1 MANAKQRAQRKT
13 ATRKTATKTTA
24 SKPATSSKSTYTDT
38 STPVTFEKITGDT
51 FKQDASVETRI
62 NSGIAYKPE
71 GGKVTLPGIQDD
83 AVTFDSIT
91 GRIRQPGF
99 VEVGDITKPNIPDDA
114 KCDERTK
121 NAAIAE
127 YEQGINYQQVAQ
139 KYNQYVGEQY
149 KTLTEAY
156 KAYNEGL
163 KSLVALEKVKQQFVE
178 VLKQQG
184 VTQEKIVGYV
194 DQAHKTATAQAKLPY
209 SIAEREAQLSE
220 TKSKAMKAWHSA
232 EAANEDALTFINGLQ
247 SDATSGNK

>member
-13 ATRKTATKTTA
+13 ATRKTA
-24 SKPATSSKSTYTDT
+24 SKT
-38 STPVTFEKITGDT
+38 STPKATATKNTYNDASSPVTFTPITADT
-51 FKQDASVETRI
+51 FKQDATVETRV
-62 NSGIAYKPE
+62 NSGVTYNPQ
-71 GGKVTLPGIQDD
+71 GGRVTLPGIQDD

-99 VEVGDITKPNIPDDA
+99 VEIGDITKPNISDDR

-127 YEQGINYQQVAQ
+127 YDQAINYEQVAQ

-163 KSLVALEKVKQQFVE
+163 KSLAALEKVKQQFVE

-194 DQAHKTATAQAKLPY
+194 DQAHKLAVAKAKLPY
-209 SIAEREAQLSE
+209 SVAEREAQLSE
-220 TKSKAMKAWHSA
+220 AKSKAMKAYHSA
-232 EAANEDALTFINGLQ
+232 EAANEDALTFINGLLT
-247 SDATSGNK
+247 SDTGANK